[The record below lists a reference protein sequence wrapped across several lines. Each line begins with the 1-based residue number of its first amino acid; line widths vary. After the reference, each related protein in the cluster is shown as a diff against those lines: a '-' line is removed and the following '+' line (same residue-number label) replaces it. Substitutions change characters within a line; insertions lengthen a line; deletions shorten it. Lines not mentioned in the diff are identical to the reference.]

1 MANQDAPFG
10 FRAVRMS
17 GSAPSSNGQ
26 TQYLI
31 ANGYNT
37 AIFQG
42 DPVEMVAG
50 GSLEV
55 ANGVADVMVG
65 VFNGVEYVDSTTKKP
80 VFANFH
86 TAGTTADDGI
96 IKAFVIDDP
105 DQLFEIQVSGAF
117 TNADIGATANLTYTA
132 GSTTN
137 GISKVEV
144 NSGAIG
150 TGADSA
156 VKIVG
161 LTGDPE
167 NNDTS
172 SNNPNI
178 IVKINKHLYSAN
190 TAGI

>member
-10 FRAVRMS
+10 FRAVRMQ

-50 GSLEV
+50 GSLNV
-55 ANGVADVMVG
+55 ANGAADVMVG
-65 VFNGVEYVDSTTKKP
+65 VLNGVEFIDTTTRKP
-80 VFANFH
+80 TFRNFH
-86 TAGTTADDGI
+86 AADTTAFDGI

-117 TNADIGATANLTYTA
+117 TNADIGATANLTYAA
-132 GSTTN
+132 GSTIN

-161 LTGDPE
+161 LSGDPE
-167 NNDTS
+167 NSDTT
-172 SNNPNI
+172 SNNANI
-178 IVKINKHLYSAN
+178 IVKINNH
-190 TAGI
+190 

>member
-10 FRAVRMS
+10 FRAVRMQ

-42 DPVEMVAG
+42 DPVEMVSG
-50 GSLEV
+50 GSLNV
-55 ANGVADVMVG
+55 ANGAADVMVG
-65 VFNGVEYVDSTTKKP
+65 VLNGVEFIDTTTRKP
-80 VFANFH
+80 TFRNFH
-86 TAGTTADDGI
+86 AADTTAFDGI

-117 TNADIGATANLTYTA
+117 TNADIGATANLTYAA
-132 GSTTN
+132 GSTIN

-161 LTGDPE
+161 LSGDPE
-167 NNDTS
+167 NNDTT
-172 SNNPNI
+172 SNNSNI
-178 IVKINKHLYSAN
+178 IVKINKHLYNAN

>member
-31 ANGYNT
+31 ANGYDT

-42 DPVEMVAG
+42 DPVEMVSG
-50 GSLEV
+50 GSLNV
-55 ANGVADVMVG
+55 ANGAADVMVG
-65 VFNGVEYVDSTTKKP
+65 VLNGVEFIDTTTRKP
-80 VFANFH
+80 TFRNFH
-86 TAGTTADDGI
+86 AADTTAFDGI

-117 TNADIGATANLTYTA
+117 TNADIGATANLTYAA
-132 GSTTN
+132 GSTIN

-172 SNNPNI
+172 SDNANI

>member
-10 FRAVRMS
+10 FRAVRMQ

-42 DPVEMVAG
+42 DPVEMVSG
-50 GSLEV
+50 GSLNV
-55 ANGVADVMVG
+55 ANGAADVMVG
-65 VFNGVEYVDSTTKKP
+65 VLNGVEFIDTTTRKP
-80 VFANFH
+80 TFRNFH
-86 TAGTTADDGI
+86 AADTTAFDGV

-117 TNADIGATANLTYTA
+117 TNADIGATANLTYAA
-132 GSTTN
+132 GSTIN

-161 LTGDPE
+161 LSGDPE
-167 NNDTS
+167 NNDTT
-172 SNNPNI
+172 SNNSNI
-178 IVKINKHLYSAN
+178 IVKINKHLYNAN

>member
-10 FRAVRMS
+10 FRAVRMQ

-42 DPVEMVAG
+42 DPVEMVSG
-50 GSLEV
+50 GSLNV
-55 ANGVADVMVG
+55 ANGAADVMVG
-65 VFNGVEYVDSTTKKP
+65 VLNGVEFIDTTTRKP
-80 VFANFH
+80 TFRNFH
-86 TAGTTADDGI
+86 AADTTAFDGV

-117 TNADIGATANLTYTA
+117 TNADIGATANLTYAA
-132 GSTTN
+132 GSTHSGT
-137 GISKVEV
+137 SKVEV

-156 VKIVG
+156 VKIVS
-161 LTGDPE
+161 LSGDPE
-167 NNDTS
+167 NQDTT
-172 SNNPNI
+172 SNNANI